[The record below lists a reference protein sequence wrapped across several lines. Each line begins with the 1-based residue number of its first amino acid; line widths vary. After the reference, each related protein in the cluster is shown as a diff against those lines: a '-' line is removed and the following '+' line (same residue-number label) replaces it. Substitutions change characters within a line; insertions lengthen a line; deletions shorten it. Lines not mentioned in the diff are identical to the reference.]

1 MPRDKRLYMTFPIDF
16 HRHPKLKRLPVEVRW
31 TFVEMNGEARI
42 ADNDGIFTHADA
54 EFEWPVEHLAQLVS
68 SHPTRPLVVKTD
80 THYVIRE
87 FPEHQETKASR
98 EERRAKNAA
107 NGAKGGRPRKNPLG
121 TEPKPSGF
129 PVGTDSQPNGTQ
141 HKAESESESESED
154 YHSPSKSQSSRNR
167 ASVSTDSFEI
177 SEVTRGIAAR
187 AGVKNLAGIA
197 RAIDERFGLRVDAFG
212 AMTVCTHLLG
222 KAKAYPQ
229 DADGYVLRCFELS
242 PAEVERFIYDS
253 GLAA

>member
-42 ADNDGIFTHADA
+42 ADNDGVFTIEDA
-54 EFEWPVEHLAQLVS
+54 EFEWPVDHLAQLVS

-121 TEPKPSGF
+121 TQPKPNGL
-129 PVGTDSQPNGTQ
+129 PVGTDSQPNETQ

-154 YHSPSKSQSSRNR
+154 YYSPLESQSSSNR

-177 SEVTRGIAAR
+177 SEVTRMQAARKGVDLLGIAVA
-187 AGVKNLAGIA
+187 LEGIG
-197 RAIDERFGLRVDAFG
+197 IRVDAFG
-212 AMTVCTHLLG
+212 AMALATHLLE
-222 KAKAYPQ
+222 KAATFPSAPQ
-229 DADGYVLRCFELS
+229 RYVLRCIQQS
-242 PAEVERFIYDS
+242 PHEIAKYLHDS

>member
-1 MPRDKRLYMTFPIDF
+1 MTFPIDF

-42 ADNDGIFTHADA
+42 ADNDGVFTHEDA
-54 EFEWPVEHLAQLVS
+54 EFEWPIDHLERLVS

-107 NGAKGGRPRKNPLG
+107 NGAKGGRPRKNPPG
-121 TEPKPSGF
+121 TQQKPSGLR
-129 PVGTDSQPNGTQ
+129 VGTDSQANETQ
-141 HKAESESESESED
+141 QKAESESESED
-154 YHSPSKSQSSRNR
+154 YYSPLESQSSSNR

-177 SEVTRGIAAR
+177 SEHTRASAARKGVDLQGIAVAL
-187 AGVKNLAGIA
+187 NGIG
-197 RAIDERFGLRVDAFG
+197 IRVDAYG
-212 AMTVCTHLLG
+212 AMSLANHLLE
-222 KAKAYPQ
+222 KAKSFPSAPQ
-229 DADGYVLRCFELS
+229 RYVLGCITQS
-242 PAEVERFIYDS
+242 PHEIAKYLHDS